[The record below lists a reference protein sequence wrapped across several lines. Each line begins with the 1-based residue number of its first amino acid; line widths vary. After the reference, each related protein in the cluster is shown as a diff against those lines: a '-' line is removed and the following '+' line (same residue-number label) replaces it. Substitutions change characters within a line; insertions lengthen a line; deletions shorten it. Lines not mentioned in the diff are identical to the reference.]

1 MRRIAATAAGLVL
14 VVAACGGGE
23 GIDVE
28 GAWARTSPA
37 MANAGAVY
45 LEVTSSDADRLIGAS
60 VDPSVAATVELHE
73 TVMVDAEMSEDGA
86 SGEDMSGEESEGGM
100 DAGSGAMTM
109 QQVGEI
115 TLAPGE
121 TVALEPGG
129 LHIMLLDL
137 AAPLELGEEFD
148 LTLQFEN
155 AGDQVVSI
163 EVRDEAP

>member
-1 MRRIAATAAGLVL
+1 MRRIAGTAAALVL
-14 VVAACGGGE
+14 AVAACGGGD

-28 GAWARTSPA
+28 GVWARTSPA
-37 MANAGAVY
+37 MADAGAVY
-45 LEVTSSDADRLIGAS
+45 LEVTSSDADRLVGAL

-73 TVMVDAEMSEDGA
+73 TVMVDGEMSGDSSPDEGMSDEDTEHA
-86 SGEDMSGEESEGGM
+86 
-100 DAGSGAMTM
+100 AGAMTM
-109 QQVGEI
+109 QEVGVI
-115 TLAPGE
+115 DLPAGE

-155 AGDQVVSI
+155 GGEQVVPV

>member
-1 MRRIAATAAGLVL
+1 MRRTAGIAAALVL
-14 VVAACGGGE
+14 VGAACGGGE

-37 MANAGAVY
+37 LANAGAVY
-45 LEVTSSDADRLIGAS
+45 LQVTSSDADRLIGAS
-60 VDPSVAATVELHE
+60 VDPSVAGTVELHE
-73 TVMVDAEMSEDGA
+73 TVMVDGDMSGDA
-86 SGEDMSGEESEGGM
+86 SSGEDASREESGGGM

-109 QQVGEI
+109 QQVAGI
-115 TLAPGE
+115 DLPAGE

-137 AAPLELGEEFD
+137 AAPLELGQEFD
-148 LTLQFEN
+148 LTLEFEN
-155 AGDQVVSI
+155 SGEQVVPI